1 MFRDVSTLLEDQ
13 EIKEIQKKYIE
24 YGMEWLG
31 YNCDEYKD
39 IEDYKEKLKKNL
51 DAFEK
56 GEYKLPDDPE
66 WRKKHEEMLA
76 IVREAMNKRK
86 QNNIDSTDFKKTFK
100 GLFLVPENKAY
111 I

>member
-1 MFRDVSTLLEDQ
+1 MFRDMSTLLDDQ

-24 YGMEWLG
+24 YGMEWAG

-51 DAFEK
+51 DAYEK
-56 GEYKLPDDPE
+56 GEYKLPADPE

-76 IVREAMNKRK
+76 IVREAM
-86 QNNIDSTDFKKTFK
+86 SKK
-100 GLFLVPENKAY
+100 VE
-111 I
+111 

>member
-1 MFRDVSTLLEDQ
+1 
-13 EIKEIQKKYIE
+13 
-24 YGMEWLG
+24 MEWPG

>member
-1 MFRDVSTLLEDQ
+1 MFRDMSTLLDDQ

-24 YGMEWLG
+24 YGMEWPG

-51 DAFEK
+51 DAYEK
-56 GEYKLPDDPE
+56 GEHKLPADPE

-76 IVREAMNKRK
+76 IVREAM
-86 QNNIDSTDFKKTFK
+86 SKK
-100 GLFLVPENKAY
+100 VE
-111 I
+111 